1 MIPSYQDFMLPLL
14 RLMADGQERK
24 LSEVITPLADQFE
37 LSTEERKA
45 LLESGQQTILE
56 NRIGWAKTYLKQAGL
71 LEITRRGWF
80 RISDAGRE
88 LLAKAPPRIDLNLL
102 NQFPEFRAFRARSRP
117 EAKRGLPSDENATSV
132 AELSS
137 SVSPAEAL
145 SAAYRQLRDEVESE
159 LLALVR
165 KASPRFFEQ
174 LVVDLMLAMGYGGSR
189 QEAGR
194 AIGQSGDGGIDGV
207 INEDRLGLDK
217 IYLQAKRWDGTVGRP
232 EIQKFAGALQGQRA
246 SKGVFITT
254 SSFTKDA
261 IEYAR
266 SISST
271 IILID
276 GETLAALMYD
286 HGVGVARDL
295 VYEIK
300 RIDGDYFEAA

>member
-145 SAAYRQLRDEVESE
+145 SAAYRQLRDERESE